1 MPYYYD
7 PKIEDTSESDVT
19 RRKAVLN
26 GIQITENT
34 HSFVKEKYSSIKSG
48 LAPHISKRPF
58 IDAIEDSVKRF
69 PDVISAHKHWAETD
83 PELKRKATQAEKFD
97 SHVITRFYGL
107 LSLGMLYRC
116 VKNTDNKKVEAE
128 IFQHITERNKELE
141 SMLSYKVIPI
151 KNLVRVQLGSA
162 LLTTSYLNEEQ

>member
-1 MPYYYD
+1 M
-7 PKIEDTSESDVT
+7 
-19 RRKAVLN
+19 AA
-26 GIQITENT
+26 Q
-34 HSFVKEKYSSIKSG
+34 
-48 LAPHISKRPF
+48 
-58 IDAIEDSVKRF
+58 
-69 PDVISAHKHWAETD
+69 KHWVKTD
-83 PELKRKATQAEKFD
+83 PELNRKATKAEKFD

-128 IFQHITERNKELE
+128 IYQHITERNNELE

-162 LLTTSYLNEEQ
+162 LLSTSYLNEKQ